1 MPAPLVCQAV
11 IDLVTH
17 QWERARKEGTLSLE
31 PVARIETGGEM
42 SNEGRILERRIERI
56 EARNQRLRWLAVGL
70 AAVAIVGAAKGQSAK
85 YPVVKA
91 QKFELYDEAG
101 HLSAELSLVGG
112 KPSLRLFGEDGVTA
126 SVLSNDRF
134 SIQTKQGGLL
144 AELGRDG
151 LRFEDGKGN
160 TFLALTA
167 NDKEQRAEL
176 HLNDLRS
183 NTHVAVTALDLDK
196 LLKSRSQ

>member
-1 MPAPLVCQAV
+1 
-11 IDLVTH
+11 
-17 QWERARKEGTLSLE
+17 
-31 PVARIETGGEM
+31 M
-42 SNEGRILERRIERI
+42 STEGRILEGRIERI
-56 EARNQRLRWLAVGL
+56 ETRNRRLRWLAVGL
-70 AAVAIVGAAKGQSAK
+70 AAVAIVGAARGQSTK

-101 HLSAELSLVGG
+101 HLSAELLLLDG
-112 KPSLRLFGEDGVTA
+112 KPSLRLFGEDGATE

-144 AELGRDG
+144 AVLGRDG
-151 LRFEDGKGN
+151 VRFEDGKGN

-176 HLNDLRS
+176 HLNDLRTS
-183 NTHVAVTALDLDK
+183 THAAVTASDLDK